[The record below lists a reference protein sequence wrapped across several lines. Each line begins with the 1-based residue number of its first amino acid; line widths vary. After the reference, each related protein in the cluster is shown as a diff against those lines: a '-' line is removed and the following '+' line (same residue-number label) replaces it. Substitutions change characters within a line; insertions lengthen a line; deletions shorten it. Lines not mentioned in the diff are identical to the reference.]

1 MSHFAPSHL
10 GQPNVAPSHLGQP
23 NHPQSNVTPIAAAR
37 GAEAE
42 GSLALE
48 ATQHSAAPVAHS
60 EHRAPAAEARGFA
73 LYVGLDEA
81 KALEDGVAL
90 GELVAALRKLAA
102 ELAPSSTTHAAVA
115 LAPAGAGGRDVD
127 VVRLALGEP
136 EAHAARRRAQ
146 EEREAR
152 ERREADERSR
162 SAHLDRRPSGGRRE
176 LVEEGIEGV
185 TVDTTRR
192 RILIDGENV
201 HATYTE
207 YELLQALVLREG
219 RAVSR
224 AELLDLVWRA
234 EDGERPSDRTIDVH
248 VGRLRS
254 RLGDYADIVRTVRGA
269 GYRFDRHAD
278 VEILLAPGRSPER
291 F

>member
-1 MSHFAPSHL
+1 MSHLAPSHL
-10 GQPNVAPSHLGQP
+10 GPSNRAQPNLAQP
-23 NHPQSNVTPIAAAR
+23 NFAQSNVTPIGAARRADIEGSFALDAAR
-37 GAEAE
+37 GA
-42 GSLALE
+42 
-48 ATQHSAAPVAHS
+48 APASHPR
-60 EHRAPAAEARGFA
+60 HRAPAAEARGFA

-102 ELAPSSTTHAAVA
+102 ELAPSATTHAAVA

-162 SAHLDRRPSGGRRE
+162 RSHLTHRPGGRRE

-248 VGRLRS
+248 VGRLRA
-254 RLGDYADIVRTVRGA
+254 RLGGYADIVRTVRGV